1 MGFRTSQIERG
12 DSMENKKIFV
22 LVKNYMGVN
31 DDIDVLI
38 NFESAKRAFLK
49 YTGFAF
55 NDQYQ
60 NPESAGYIEKFS
72 ETKIFEIELPYFLEF
87 RKAVKEK
94 GGI

>member
-1 MGFRTSQIERG
+1 M
-12 DSMENKKIFV
+12 NKQKIFV
-22 LVKNYMGVN
+22 FVKNCAGVN
-31 DDIDVLI
+31 DDAEVLI
-38 NFESAKRAFLK
+38 NFEAAKRAFLR

-55 NDQYQ
+55 NGQYL
-60 NPESAGYIEKFS
+60 NPESAGYNEKFS